1 MTLYVFKIF
10 FSPIPLKWS
19 PFAKIEVLAVFC
31 NEKVSGVELFLGH
44 NKVGRSG
51 SMLAGKNPN
60 MNVSSAGG

>member
-1 MTLYVFKIF
+1 MPKVF

-19 PFAKIEVLAVFC
+19 HFAKIEVLAVFC
-31 NEKVSGVELFLGH
+31 NETVGGVELFWGH

-60 MNVSSAGG
+60 I